1 MSQTFSKVATNLPGE
16 NAKQLLDRRHR
27 AIPKGVSY
35 GIPTFADTAEGAIV
49 KDVDGIRLLIS

>member
-27 AIPKGVSY
+27 AIPKGVSN
-35 GIPTFADTAEGAIV
+35 GIPTFVYSLKWCTRNRCGWKSV
-49 KDVDGIRLLIS
+49 Y